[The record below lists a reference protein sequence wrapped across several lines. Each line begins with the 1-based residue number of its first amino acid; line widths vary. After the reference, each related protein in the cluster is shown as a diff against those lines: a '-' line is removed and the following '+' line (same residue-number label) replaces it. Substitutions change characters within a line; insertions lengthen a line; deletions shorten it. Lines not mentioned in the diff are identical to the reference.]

1 MKPRTPKSIELYNKL
16 LDRGYPR
23 EFCEQVSL
31 NLNTDWNAQRMLGYL
46 SHYRKLPM
54 EEIADEMLAILSD
67 RNRIMQ
73 KHELENTNAKWNQFM
88 IQGFEDSSQNDE
100 EE

>member
-1 MKPRTPKSIELYNKL
+1 MKTRTPK
-16 LDRGYPR
+16 
-23 EFCEQVSL
+23 
-31 NLNTDWNAQRMLGYL
+31 
-46 SHYRKLPM
+46 
-54 EEIADEMLAILSD
+54 
-67 RNRIMQ
+67 

>member
-23 EFCEQVSL
+23 
-31 NLNTDWNAQRMLGYL
+31 
-46 SHYRKLPM
+46 

-73 KHELENTNAKWNQFM
+73 KHELENTNAKWNQLM
-88 IQGFEDSSQNDE
+88 MQGFEDSPQNDE

>member
-1 MKPRTPKSIELYNKL
+1 MKPRTPKSIELHNKL

-31 NLNTDWNAQRMLGYL
+31 NLNTDWTAQRMLGYL

-67 RNRIMQ
+67 QNRIMQ

>member
-1 MKPRTPKSIELYNKL
+1 MKPRTSKSIELYNKL

-31 NLNTDWNAQRMLGYL
+31 NLNTDWTAQRMLGYL

-88 IQGFEDSSQNDE
+88 IQGFEDSSQNDVE
-100 EE
+100 E

>member
-31 NLNTDWNAQRMLGYL
+31 NLNTDWTAQCMLGYL

-88 IQGFEDSSQNDE
+88 IQGFEDSSQNDVE
-100 EE
+100 E